1 MSAAFS
7 IQPSDLAC
15 GEGPHFMSG
24 SFTRMA
30 AVKAAAIMTLSTY
43 VTIAL
48 GLVVSA
54 VIARSL
60 GPHDYGRYA
69 YLLWFTGLLI
79 SFGNHGVPV
88 TATRYISELLGRQ
101 ELSTAQSLHR
111 WLLRVQWASVVVVG
125 VLFAGSLVV
134 SQPIGW
140 EGQVGFF
147 AAICLICFIPKSVYQ
162 LGASVAKGYG
172 AFWIEA
178 WGNMIVS
185 VVYTLG
191 VLVLGYMKASLVA
204 NLWWF
209 AGVSLTHVFIMLPLL
224 RKAKIE
230 TSAAPMPTEWL
241 VKIRGHLG
249 WTSLQVFVAA
259 MSNRTF
265 EIYLLSHLI
274 GPAEVGF
281 FSIAVALTR
290 GGVELLSSSLATVLM
305 PALAHSKGSG
315 GLEQVRRVVGDATR
329 YFLFLG
335 VFLAGVGVLLA
346 APAIHLMYGTQYESV
361 VLVLQL
367 MVLVSGLLLVENP
380 FSSLLLIIDDQRI
393 RTALSIS
400 FFLLSALTA
409 FALVPS
415 FGMVGAVAANAISRT
430 VISGI
435 TAVLVSRRVE
445 FTPPWRDLSRI
456 AMAGAW
462 AAVGAGCLL
471 AISSHMAVQV
481 LAGAVFAIILMWL
494 SVRLDV
500 WKAHDVRLLLM
511 ILERKP
517 KLFGR
522 WLPGLQAWAQ
532 RVQKLDE
539 GA

>member
-1 MSAAFS
+1 
-7 IQPSDLAC
+7 
-15 GEGPHFMSG
+15 MSG
-24 SFTRMA
+24 SFTRIA

-60 GPHDYGRYA
+60 GPDDYGRYA

-88 TATRYISELLGRQ
+88 TATRYISELLGRD

-111 WLLRVQWASVVVVG
+111 WLLRVQWASVAVVG
-125 VLFAGSLVV
+125 VLFAGSLMV

-140 EGQVGFF
+140 EGQVYFF
-147 AAICLICFIPKSVYQ
+147 AGICLVCFIPKAVYQ

-172 AFWIEA
+172 AFWIES

-191 VLVLGYMKASLVA
+191 VLVLGYFKASLMA
-204 NLWWF
+204 NLYWF
-209 AGVSLTHVFIMLPLL
+209 ASVCVMHLFIMLPLL
-224 RKAKIE
+224 RKAQIQ
-230 TSAAPMPTEWL
+230 TSSAPMPPEWL
-241 VKIRGHLG
+241 TKIRGHLG
-249 WTSLQVFVAA
+249 WTSLQVFVAT

-281 FSIAVALTR
+281 FSIAVNLTR

-305 PALAHSKGSG
+305 PALAHAKGSG
-315 GLEQVRRVVGDATR
+315 GLERVRRVVGDATR

-335 VFLAGVGVLLA
+335 IFLAGVGVLWS
-346 APAIHLMYGTQYESV
+346 APAIFVMYGRQYESV
-361 VLVLQL
+361 VNVLQL
-367 MVLVSGLLLVENP
+367 MVLISGLLLVENP

-393 RTALSIS
+393 RTGLSIGYFALS
-400 FFLLSALTA
+400 AVTA

-415 FGMVGAVAANAISRT
+415 FGMIGAVVANGISRT
-430 VISGI
+430 VISVI

-456 AMAGAW
+456 AVSGLW
-462 AAVGAGCLL
+462 AALAAGVLVEV
-471 AISSHMAVQV
+471 SSHFAVQI
-481 LAGAVFAIILMWL
+481 LAGVVFFAVLLWS
-494 SVRLDV
+494 SVRLNV
-500 WKAHDVRLLLM
+500 WKAHDVRLLIM
-511 ILERKP
+511 IGERKP
-517 KLFGR
+517 QWFGR
-522 WLPGLQAWAQ
+522 WLPKLEAWAQ
-532 RVQKLDE
+532 RVGRLEDTQPPKE
-539 GA
+539 G